1 MCGFSIGDYVRMRRL
16 FLAGEEL
23 SKGNAGIID
32 VALKYGYDTP
42 ESFSARLRGSM
53 AFRRAKQNVA
63 AKSEF

>member
-16 FLAGEEL
+16 SLAGEEL

-32 VALKYGYDTP
+32 VALKYGTTRP
-42 ESFSARLRGSM
+42 KVFPARLRGSM
-53 AFRRAKQNVA
+53 AFRRAKQNAA